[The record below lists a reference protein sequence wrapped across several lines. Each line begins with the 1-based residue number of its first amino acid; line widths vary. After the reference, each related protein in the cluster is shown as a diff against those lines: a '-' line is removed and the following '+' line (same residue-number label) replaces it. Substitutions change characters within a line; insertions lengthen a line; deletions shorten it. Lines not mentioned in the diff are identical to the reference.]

1 MYQHLLTPNFCSPV
15 AFSSVIRTAP
25 FFTNVKALWSS
36 HLKLH
41 ENSDESRA
49 YAHVEATM
57 ARLPFACALGKESLL
72 QSLVE
77 SNVPV
82 KVGVWPA
89 NEGGLLHQAAG

>member
-1 MYQHLLTPNFCSPV
+1 M
-15 AFSSVIRTAP
+15 FSSVIRTAP

-41 ENSDESRA
+41 ESSDESRA

-82 KVGVWPA
+82 KVGELPR
-89 NEGGLLHQAAG
+89 GGGGMLQSTR